1 MKAELIF
8 AFKSL
13 GTRFAY
19 SKINPWFY
27 RQATSQIIAEGIVSL
42 KLFSFV
48 GFHSWKTKLCNSLRN
63 KKTQNKYFIN
73 YQK

>member
-13 GTRFAY
+13 GSKIAY
-19 SKINPWFY
+19 SKINAWFY

-48 GFHSWKTKLCNSLRN
+48 GFHSWKTKSLNSLRN
-63 KKTQNKYFIN
+63 KNSKDFMN